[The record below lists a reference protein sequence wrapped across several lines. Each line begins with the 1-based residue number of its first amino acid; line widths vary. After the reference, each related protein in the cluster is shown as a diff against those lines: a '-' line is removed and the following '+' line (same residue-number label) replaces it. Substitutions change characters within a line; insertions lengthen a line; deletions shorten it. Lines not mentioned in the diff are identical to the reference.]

1 VTKAKAT
8 AADMNREVELAKAR
22 AKARPQE
29 YGRAVDA
36 TGPQRSDSGA
46 PNPDTDGLVTVEL
59 TREEAEHAMARGE
72 HPSNAPMI
80 PDFSCPDC
88 KRIAAKFRASLER
101 TGK

>member
-59 TREEAEHAMARGE
+59 TREEAEE
-72 HPSNAPMI
+72 VLNQLK
-80 PDFSCPDC
+80 PDFPYEREKFADDPMFT
-88 KRIAAKFRASLER
+88 AEAKFRASLER

>member
-1 VTKAKAT
+1 MRDYNGRCAQCGLWNCHHLYTTSNT
-8 AADMNREVELAKAR
+8 AN
-22 AKARPQE
+22 
-29 YGRAVDA
+29 
-36 TGPQRSDSGA
+36 GPQTERSGV
-46 PNPDTDGLVTVEL
+46 PNPEPDGLVTVEL